1 MRPWTDW
8 TYEENEIVDETKVP
22 WPIYRD
28 WTQEAA
34 QLSKTIVRT
43 KNAMI
48 AEERNLDLAGGRAK
62 NPDKLEFHF
71 S

>member
-8 TYEENEIVDETKVP
+8 TYEENEIIDETKVP

-48 AEERNLDLAGGRAK
+48 TEERNLDL
-62 NPDKLEFHF
+62 
-71 S
+71 